1 MRLLKQCRQENLE
14 CYEFQGY
21 MIKRFVGD
29 CKNSIGK
36 KVWYR
41 PLDELY
47 RNGDYKEYWQAKD
60 GDRYEESP

>member
-47 RNGDYKEYWQAKD
+47 RNGDYKEY
-60 GDRYEESP
+60 